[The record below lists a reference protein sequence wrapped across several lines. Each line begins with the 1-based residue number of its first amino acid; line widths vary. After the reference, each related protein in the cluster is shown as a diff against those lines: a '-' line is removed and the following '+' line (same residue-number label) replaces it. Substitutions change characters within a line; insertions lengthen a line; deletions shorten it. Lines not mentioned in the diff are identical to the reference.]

1 MFIVID
7 DCDDD
12 LMVSCFLFGVI
23 IVFIG
28 FENELLKGVII
39 VICVMEDDKGNF
51 VNCIYN
57 IIVED
62 QELLVI
68 SCLGVII
75 SSVVV
80 CVGGISVQF
89 FDFIV
94 IDNCLMVIWMYSY
107 QSGDFFFCGIIIVM
121 GMVIDMVGN

>member
-1 MFIVID
+1 MVGDNILLVINCLGNIILLIDFGECFVIYSIFMFIVID

-62 QELLVI
+62 
-68 SCLGVII
+68 
-75 SSVVV
+75 
-80 CVGGISVQF
+80 
-89 FDFIV
+89 
-94 IDNCLMVIWMYSY
+94 
-107 QSGDFFFCGIIIVM
+107 
-121 GMVIDMVGN
+121 